1 MDRRSALKSIGVT
14 GIIGGLAGCA
24 SVQEDGETTD
34 GSDDSSN
41 DGDESDRTET
51 TEMGPAG
58 TAKAWYSLQDTELQ
72 NRESAL
78 EEFNSNSRH
87 TLEGA
92 DVSDLRKKTTSA
104 IPAGE
109 GPQVFDWGHDWVG
122 DYHERGFLTDRSD
135 QLGVEL
141 DAFTEVAADVVQF
154 DGNVLGLPY
163 GAETVGL
170 IYNEEM
176 VDEPPET
183 VDEMTAI
190 MDEHHDPENNT
201 YGLSYPFDPYFASAW
216 AQAFGG
222 YYFDAETDPQ
232 LGLTQSETIEGVQF
246 ALDTL
251 RPYMPRDPTYE
262 AQAAPFAEG
271 NAALA
276 INGPWYLATLNE
288 KGVDFGVV
296 DFPSIDGGNPRPLT
310 GIQVWYF
317 AKAMG
322 EDDAAA
328 TAAQD
333 FVEWYVT
340 NEDLLVEAAEQ
351 QGSIPVLQELK
362 DSDQLPD
369 QMQGFAEAVG
379 QGVPMPTDPKM
390 GDVWDPLT
398 DALTNA
404 FNDDATVEE
413 AMQTAEESIRENWE

>member
-1 MDRRSALKSIGVT
+1 M
-14 GIIGGLAGCA
+14 
-24 SVQEDGETTD
+24 
-34 GSDDSSN
+34 GS
-41 DGDESDRTET
+41 
-51 TEMGPAG
+51 AG

-232 LGLTQSETIEGVQF
+232 LGLTLSETIEGVQF